1 MTLKSNILRVVTI
14 IFLVLTTLLLY
25 HNLGR
30 DYLFDWDESIYAQ
43 LGVEQNLSNFLT
55 PTWNGELWLE
65 KPPLI
70 AHITALGS
78 SLSSDPELGA
88 RLLIPVFTIITLG
101 SVYVIG
107 SSHLGGPVAASVATI
122 ILTSFDLFI
131 GRSRSVN
138 TDILLLAG
146 ITTAAALILKNAKPY
161 LVAIALAFAIFAKG
175 PAGILAVLIT
185 LPLFLT
191 KDKKYFLLSTFYLL
205 VYTLPWHVYQLL
217 KNGADF
223 YTPYLLEQVIRR
235 VTVPIEFH
243 LESRWFYFEHLYRDL
258 GVGTLFAAFIGLII
272 SLKQKKYLLSWW
284 VFFPLCLFTIAK
296 TRLSWYILP
305 VYPAIALG
313 IGYLFKSLARK
324 INKKYSQLVIIL
336 VVGAALQSL
345 LHLSR
350 TIEYSRGYT
359 HYPDHIKIASLLS
372 QQPEPNI
379 AYLVSASE
387 RTAEAILPDDQRLS
401 SSFRYGGAPSLV
413 FYSKKH
419 VVYYYN
425 YDHFTNDLINN
436 LHTLAVVTEGDVDKV
451 PPGYLLI
458 AKLGSYYAYQKDSLY
473 ANR

>member
-1 MTLKSNILRVVTI
+1 MSLKFNILRVITGL
-14 IFLVLTTLLLY
+14 FLFAVSLLLY

-30 DYLFDWDESIYAQ
+30 DYLYDWDESIYAQ
-43 LGVEQNLSNFLT
+43 LGVEQRLNTLIT
-55 PTWNGELWLE
+55 PTWNGSLWLE

-107 SSHLGGPVAASVATI
+107 SYLGGPVAASVATI
-122 ILTSFDLFI
+122 LLAYFDLFI

-146 ITTAAALILKNAKPY
+146 ITAAAALILKNSKPY
-161 LVAIALAFAIFAKG
+161 LVAIALALAVFAKG
-175 PAGILAVLIT
+175 PAGLLALIITAPLLFKKNRSYNLQLIL
-185 LPLFLT
+185 
-191 KDKKYFLLSTFYLL
+191 YFLLFIS
-205 VYTLPWHVYQLL
+205 PWHIYQFLQN
-217 KNGADF
+217 KEAF

-235 VTVPIEFH
+235 ATVPIEFH

-258 GVGTLFAAFIGLII
+258 GVGTLFAASIGLILA
-272 SLKQKKYLLSWW
+272 LKQKKYLLSWW
-284 VFFPLCLFTIAK
+284 VLFPLCLFTIAK

-305 VYPAIALG
+305 VYPSIALG
-313 IGYLFKSLARK
+313 IGYLFAYLSSK
-324 INKKYSQLVIIL
+324 INKKYSLLVIIL

-350 TIEYSRGYT
+350 TTEFSRGLT
-359 HYPDHIKIASLLS
+359 TYPDHIKIAAILS
-372 QQPEPNI
+372 QFPDRSI
-379 AYLVSASE
+379 AYLVSSSE
-387 RTAEAILPDDQRLS
+387 RTAEAILPQDQRLS
-401 SSFRYGGAPSLV
+401 SSFRYGGAPSVV

-419 VVYYYN
+419 VAYYYN
-425 YDHFTNDLINN
+425 YDLFTRDLSSN
-436 LHTLAVVTEGDVDKV
+436 LHTLAIVTEGDVDKV

-458 AKLGSYYAYQKDSLY
+458 AKVGSYYAYQKDSLY

>member
-1 MTLKSNILRVVTI
+1 MSMKLNILRVITGLFL
-14 IFLVLTTLLLY
+14 FLVSILLY

-30 DYLFDWDESIYAQ
+30 DYLYDWDESIYAQ
-43 LGVEQNLSNFLT
+43 LGVEQSLSTFIT
-55 PTWNGELWLE
+55 PTWNGGLWLE

-70 AHITALGS
+70 AHITSLGS
-78 SLSSDPELGA
+78 SISSDPELGA
-88 RLLIPVFTIITLG
+88 RLFIPVFTIITLV

-107 SSHLGGPVAASVATI
+107 GHYGGTVAASVATI
-122 ILTSFDLFI
+122 MLIYFDLFI

-146 ITTAAALILKNAKPY
+146 ITSAVALLLNNAKPY
-161 LVAIALAFAIFAKG
+161 LVALALALAIFAKG
-175 PAGILAVLIT
+175 PAGLLALIIAA
-185 LPLFLT
+185 PLFLN
-191 KDKKYFLLSTFYLL
+191 KSKKYFLLSTFYFLL
-205 VYTLPWHVYQLL
+205 FTLPWHAYQFF

-235 VTVPIEFH
+235 ATVPIEFH

-258 GVGTLFAAFIGLII
+258 GVGTLFAAIIGLILA
-272 SLKQKKYLLSWW
+272 LKQKKYLPLWW
-284 VFFPLCLFTIAK
+284 VLFPLALFTIAK

-313 IGYLFKSLARK
+313 IGYLFAYLGSRV
-324 INKKYSQLVIIL
+324 NKKYSQIVIIL

-345 LHLSR
+345 IHLGR
-350 TIEYSRGYT
+350 TTEWSRGIT
-359 HYPDHIKIASLLS
+359 VYPDHIKIASLLADLPDS
-372 QQPEPNI
+372 SI
-379 AYLVSASE
+379 AYLVSSSE
-387 RTAEAILPDDQRLS
+387 RTAEAILPQDQRLS
-401 SSFRYGGAPSLV
+401 SSFRYGGAPSVV

-425 YDHFTNDLINN
+425 YDEFSRDLSSN
-436 LHTLAVVTEGDVDKV
+436 LHSLAIVTEGDIDKV

-458 AKLGSYYAYQKDSLY
+458 SKVGSYYAYQKDSLY